1 MAQGLQD
8 GSWAQEGSGAAG
20 GSAPGQAAP
29 CGCLQ
34 GTRAAGRA
42 SGQQPRQGV
51 PAPGWLT
58 LPAPRPGGT
67 GQVGEGFSETSVLPG
82 FS

>member
-1 MAQGLQD
+1 MAQGLQ
-8 GSWAQEGSGAAG
+8 EGSGAVG

-34 GTRAAGRA
+34 GTRTAGRA

-51 PAPGWLT
+51 PAAGWLT

-67 GQVGEGFSETSVLPG
+67 GQVREGFSETSVLPG